1 MRLPLHEL
9 SGPALNWMVGQAEG
23 MSLFWTASW
32 ASPGSAEAPRKVCRI
47 VTDTLPA
54 FVTPYEPS
62 TSWLDGAPIL
72 ERIMKLGA
80 ELQQGGPNEG
90 NQRCWLRLKF
100 SPAHLYWGETVLE
113 AVARCRLGMAYG
125 GLIDVR
131 TLPKELL

>member
-1 MRLPLHEL
+1 MKIFLHEL

-23 MSLFWTASW
+23 KSLMWTASW
-32 ASPGSAEAPRKVCRI
+32 VSPRNAETPRRVCRI

-54 FVTPYEPS
+54 YVTPYEPA
-62 TSWLDGAPIL
+62 TSWLDGAPIF
-72 ERIMKLGA
+72 EWVMKLGA
-80 ELQQGGPNEG
+80 ELQQGGPNAG
-90 NQRCWLRLKF
+90 NQRCWLRLRD
-100 SPAHLYWGETVLE
+100 SSAALYWGDTVLE